1 MNKLKQRWNI
11 TSNFQF
17 FTILMVFAITGST
30 SALIAKPIL
39 TFIGITKESVN
50 IWLYYPLYI
59 IIILPIYKIL
69 LLFIGT
75 LAGQRDFFW
84 NFKTPYTGDSWIS
97 IPKPFESGLISS
109 MVSRGISMQ
118 QGNGWMSN
126 TIKHGGLYCR
136 IVKHIF
142 KYYIITY
149 L

>member
-84 NFKTPYTGDSWIS
+84 KKKKKMLDRMGLGFIYRI
-97 IPKPFESGLISS
+97 FE
-109 MVSRGISMQ
+109 
-118 QGNGWMSN
+118 
-126 TIKHGGLYCR
+126 K
-136 IVKHIF
+136 
-142 KYYIITY
+142 
-149 L
+149 

>member
-50 IWLYYPLYI
+50 IWLFYPLYI

-84 NFKTPYTGDSWIS
+84 NFIKKMLDRMGLGFIYRI
-97 IPKPFESGLISS
+97 FE
-109 MVSRGISMQ
+109 
-118 QGNGWMSN
+118 
-126 TIKHGGLYCR
+126 K
-136 IVKHIF
+136 
-142 KYYIITY
+142 
-149 L
+149 